1 MVCKSAVEK
10 RIAAYKFALY
20 DLGLYLDSH
29 PCDAQA
35 MQLRCVYKER
45 LAALIDEYEQHY
57 GKYVVTM
64 ADVEDSWAEWVK
76 DPWPWDVVVKGDGRC
91 VAV

>member
-29 PCDAQA
+29 PCDQQA
-35 MQLRCVYKER
+35 MQLRAQYKER
-45 LAALIDEYEQHY
+45 LAQLIEEYEQHY
-57 GKYVVTM
+57 GNYVSTQS
-64 ADVEDSWAEWVK
+64 DVMDNWKEWVS
-76 DPWPWDVVVKGDGRC
+76 DPWPWDVEKGDGRC

>member
-1 MVCKSAVEK
+1 MVCKDAVEK
-10 RIAAYKFALY
+10 RIASYRFAIY

-29 PCDAQA
+29 HCDQKA
-35 MQLRCVYKER
+35 MQLLRVYRQR

-57 GKYVVTM
+57 GKYVLTM
-64 ADVEDSWAEWVK
+64 ADVEGSWQEWVK
-76 DPWPWDVVVKGDGRC
+76 DPWPWDGRKGDGAC

>member
-20 DLGLYLDSH
+20 DLALYLDSH
-29 PCDAQA
+29 PCDQQA
-35 MQLRCVYKER
+35 MQLRAVYQER

-57 GKYVVTM
+57 GKYVVRM
-64 ADVEDSWAEWVK
+64 ADVEESWTEWVK
-76 DPWPWDVVVKGDGRC
+76 DPWPWDVAKGDGRC

>member
-29 PCDAQA
+29 PCDQQA
-35 MQLRCVYKER
+35 MQLRDQYKER
-45 LAALIDEYEQHY
+45 LAQLIEEYEQHY
-57 GKYVVTM
+57 GNYVRTQS
-64 ADVEDSWAEWVK
+64 DVMDNWKEWVS
-76 DPWPWDVVVKGDGRC
+76 DPWPWDVEKGDGRC

>member
-1 MVCKSAVEK
+1 MVCKNAVEK

-29 PCDAQA
+29 PCDQRA
-35 MQLRCVYKER
+35 MQLRNTYRER
-45 LAALIDEYEQHY
+45 LVSLINEYEQHY
-57 GKYVVTM
+57 GKYVNTM
-64 ADVEDSWAEWVK
+64 ADVSDSWKEWVQ
-76 DPWPWDVVVKGDGRC
+76 DPWPWDVVKGDGHY

>member
-29 PCDAQA
+29 PCDPQA
-35 MQLRCVYKER
+35 LQLRCVYKER
-45 LAALIDEYEQHY
+45 LANLIDEYEQHY

-64 ADVEDSWAEWVK
+64 TDVEDCWTEWVK
-76 DPWPWDVVVKGDGRC
+76 DPWPWDVVKGDGRC